1 MLSGWHHLFHNGKC
15 PDNVSSKVALF
26 LLHSEARHDVVR
38 LSSQVCSLG
47 EEPYTVFA
55 VQGCKQKSIVMAL
68 RPAALSSQ
76 SKCTYAL
83 TNHLQHVDLRDYAF
97 LLLNDISFFQ
107 KHPFQLMFE
116 AIFQPK
122 QKGRVQ
128 MTYSRCK
135 DAIDTCYVE
144 LVRLA
149 SAAAGL
155 RTGFITLILSGIRV
169 LVSSRTRFM
178 SYDSWT
184 TAKMLWKG

>member
-15 PDNVSSKVALF
+15 PDNVPSKVALF
-26 LLHSEARHDVVR
+26 LLHSEAHHDVVR

-68 RPAALSSQ
+68 RPVALSSQ

-83 TNHLQHVDLRDYAF
+83 TNHPSSSSATC
-97 LLLNDISFFQ
+97 LLSCCSMTLVWSYIPTQTKEQ
-107 KHPFQLMFE
+107 KS
-116 AIFQPK
+116 
-122 QKGRVQ
+122 RVQ
-128 MTYSRCK
+128 MNYSRGK

-155 RTGFITLILSGIRV
+155 RTGFITLILRGIRV
-169 LVSSRTRFM
+169 LVSSRMRFM